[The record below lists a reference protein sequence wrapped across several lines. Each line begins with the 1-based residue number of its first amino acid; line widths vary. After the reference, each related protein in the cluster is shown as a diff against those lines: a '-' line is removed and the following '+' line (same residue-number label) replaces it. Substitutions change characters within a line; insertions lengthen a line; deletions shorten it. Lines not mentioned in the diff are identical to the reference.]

1 MEANLPIL
9 DRDAYLG
16 YQATE
21 LLTTTRRRDSHHAV
35 QVIRHVFAEA
45 GTAAGM
51 WLANW
56 YFDTVTRMSDDPA
69 MRAIVD
75 DCIRELEQT
84 YGRPRYET

>member
-1 MEANLPIL
+1 MTAFTSPL
-9 DRDAYLG
+9 DRDIYLG
-16 YQATE
+16 FQATE
-21 LLTTTRRRDSHHAV
+21 LLTTTRRGDSTHAV

-56 YFDTVTRMSDDPA
+56 YFDAVSRTSTDPA
-69 MRAIVD
+69 MHAIVD

-84 YGRPRYET
+84 YGSDA